1 MLNALKTSLTAPQT
15 RPARAATT
23 AEVVILALLLFCLP
37 LFEAPKHI
45 FSALLILVFVIRGVM
60 RRDFGRAPPFEWA
73 IWVLLAVSFLG
84 PLTSEYR
91 GQVEVLDS
99 AKHWLLIGLSA
110 IVAARLGYG
119 AGQWRV
125 LVAAAILGGIAAVG
139 ESFWMWSLNGKTYPE
154 FRSVGHVNHS
164 ALYMLAVLAAGFAA
178 LRDTSRWMQ
187 LLGVLGIVAS
197 FTYFVPSRS
206 IVSLG
211 AGLVVSALGLALL
224 LRQRFSRVAILG
236 AVGAV
241 AVAFAGLMSIPQ
253 AAPFREEVTARFDG
267 TNLLSHRDSIL
278 FMALEVY
285 DRNPW
290 FGTGVRSFNVATD
303 PEIVR
308 AELEAE
314 GRDFDAEA
322 GRFYFSPG
330 HGHNLWT
337 TLLIERGI
345 VGVLAVTA
353 YLALGLWAFARLHG
367 QTAEDPARQA
377 AARLGLLTMLY
388 LAVAGLGNTT
398 MIVEHGMAAMLL
410 VAIGWGG
417 ATRPSA
423 MGGAR

>member
-1 MLNALKTSLTAPQT
+1 MLSTFKSHLFGPQGSAT
-15 RPARAATT
+15 RSATT
-23 AEVVILALLLFCLP
+23 GEVVILAILLFCLP
-37 LFEAPKHI
+37 LFEAPKNV
-45 FSALLILVFVIRGVM
+45 FGGLLLVVFLILGVL
-60 RRDFGRAPPFEWA
+60 RRNFGRAPPFEGA
-73 IWVLLAVSFLG
+73 VWVLILVSFLG

-99 AKHWLLIGLSA
+99 AKHWLLIGLTA
-110 IVAARLGYG
+110 IVAARLGYSPL
-119 AGQWRV
+119 QWRV
-125 LVAAAILGGIAAVG
+125 LVAAALLGGIAAVG
-139 ESFWMWSLNGKTYPE
+139 ESFWIWSLNGKTYPE

-164 ALYMLAVLAAGFAA
+164 ALYMVGVLAAGLAA

-187 LLGVLGIVAS
+187 VLGLLGIVAS
-197 FTYFVPSRS
+197 FVYFVPSRS

-211 AGLVVSALGLALL
+211 AGLVVSAVGLALL
-224 LRQRFSRVAILG
+224 LRQSFSRAAIVG
-236 AVGAV
+236 AIGAV
-241 AVAFAGLMSIPQ
+241 AVVCAGLMALPQ
-253 AAPFREEVTARFDG
+253 AAPFRAEVMDRFDG

-285 DRNPW
+285 DRQPL

-303 PEIVR
+303 PQVVR

-337 TLLIERGI
+337 TLLIERGL

-353 YLALGLWAFARLHG
+353 YLGLGLWAFARLHG
-367 QTAEDPARQA
+367 RTAGDPDRQA
-377 AARLGLLTMLY
+377 AARLGLLVMLY

-410 VAIGWGG
+410 VGIGWGG
-417 ATRPSA
+417 ATRPLQPA
-423 MGGAR
+423 GTA

>member
-1 MLNALKTSLTAPQT
+1 MPNLLKTRLTASAT
-15 RPARAATT
+15 RAATT
-23 AEVVILALLLFCLP
+23 GEVAILAILLFCLP
-37 LFEAPKHI
+37 LFEAPKNI
-45 FSALLILVFVIRGVM
+45 FGGVLLVTFLILGVV
-60 RRDFGRAPPFEWA
+60 RRNFGRAPPFEWA
-73 IWVLLAVSFLG
+73 VWVLILVSFLG

-99 AKHWLLIGLSA
+99 AKHWLLIGLTA
-110 IVAARLGYG
+110 IVAARLGYSPL
-119 AGQWRV
+119 QWRV
-125 LVAAAILGGIAAVG
+125 LVAAALLGGIAAVA
-139 ESFWMWSLNGKTYPE
+139 ESFWIWSLNGKTYPE

-164 ALYMLAVLAAGFAA
+164 ALYMVGVLAAGLAA
-178 LRDTSRWMQ
+178 LRDTRRWMQ
-187 LLGVLGIVAS
+187 VLGVLGIVAS
-197 FTYFVPSRS
+197 FVYFVPSRS

-211 AGLVVSALGLALL
+211 AGLVVSAVGLALL
-224 LRQRFSRVAILG
+224 LRQSFSRAAILG
-236 AVGAV
+236 AIGAV
-241 AVAFAGLMSIPQ
+241 AVAFGALMALPQ
-253 AAPFREEVTARFDG
+253 AAPFRAEVTARFDG
-267 TNLLSHRDSIL
+267 NLLSHRDSIL

-285 DRNPW
+285 DRQPL

-303 PEIVR
+303 PEVVR

-337 TLLIERGI
+337 TLLVERGI

-367 QTAEDPARQA
+367 STAGDPDRQA
-377 AARLGLLTMLY
+377 AARLGLLVMLY

-410 VAIGWGG
+410 VGIGWGG
-417 ATRPSA
+417 ATRALPQPA
-423 MGGAR
+423 